1 MLVLH
6 LQDLIGELLVV
17 THLAQVLAVGLR
29 EIRRDLIV
37 LPGHLVVPQLPLL
50 GFAVL
55 LAQKLLLLDL
65 KLPLLF
71 IQCLEFDLELAHFD
85 LRGLK
90 ALELLLLELDR
101 LADLL
106 P

>member
-1 MLVLH
+1 MLVLQ
-6 LQDLIGELLVV
+6 LQDLVGEFLIV
-17 THLAQVLAVGLR
+17 THLAQVLVVGLR
-29 EIRRDLIV
+29 EIRSDLVI
-37 LPGHLVVPQLPLL
+37 LRGHLVVPVLPLL

-55 LAQKLLLLDL
+55 FAQKLLLLDL
-65 KLPLLF
+65 QLPLLF
-71 IQCLEFDLELAHFD
+71 IQCLELDLELAHFD